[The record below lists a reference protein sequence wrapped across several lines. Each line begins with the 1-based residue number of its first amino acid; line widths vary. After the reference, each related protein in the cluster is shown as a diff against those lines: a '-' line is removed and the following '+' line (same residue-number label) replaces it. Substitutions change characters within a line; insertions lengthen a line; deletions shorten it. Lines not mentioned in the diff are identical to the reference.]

1 MPERRSKY
9 YEQQV
14 IALKEAQD
22 EAIAEEPATGRDMV
36 LNLSVRI
43 NEAQT
48 LEMIGAKRDFYLK
61 FIEQEVIALRY
72 QVAQERNY
80 ETKNPKKA
88 IGGEKSF
95 AQKQNYEKEG
105 GASKPYNGRE
115 NQSKKAPNKYKN
127 GNPPQYACP
136 IGCGNRIS

>member
-14 IALKEAQD
+14 IALKEAQ
-22 EAIAEEPATGRDMV
+22 EPATRRDMV
-36 LNLSVRI
+36 LNLSVCI

-48 LEMIGAKRDFYLK
+48 MEMIGAKRDFYLK

-80 ETKNPKKA
+80 ETKSPKKA

-95 AQKQNYEKEG
+95 AQKENYEKEEG
-105 GASKPYNGRE
+105 ISKPYSGRE
-115 NQSKKAPNKYKN
+115 NQSKKE
-127 GNPPQYACP
+127 
-136 IGCGNRIS
+136 